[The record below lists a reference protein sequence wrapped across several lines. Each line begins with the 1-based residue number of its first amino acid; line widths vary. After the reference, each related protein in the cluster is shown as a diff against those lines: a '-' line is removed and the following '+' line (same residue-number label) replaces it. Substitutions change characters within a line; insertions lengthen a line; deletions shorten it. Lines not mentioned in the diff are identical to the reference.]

1 MKDLTMK
8 AILTELHK
16 TDDSDERLGWNVM
29 KGDGL
34 LYRLGYDIPTDFHE
48 QLEELTHD
56 ELKNYYDSVIEYID
70 EHIYSFDWDVRE
82 RHYRF

>member
-34 LYRLGYDIPTDFHE
+34 LKSL
-48 QLEELTHD
+48 
-56 ELKNYYDSVIEYID
+56 S
-70 EHIYSFDWDVRE
+70 
-82 RHYRF
+82 

>member
-56 ELKNYYDSVIEYID
+56 ELKNYYDSVIEFID
-70 EHIYSFDWDVRE
+70 EHIFNQT
-82 RHYRF
+82 HF